1 MGEKIRL
8 LVVDDERQFLET
20 ICKRLEL
27 RNFEVTPVNT
37 GEEAIEAAQK
47 NDFEIALVDLK
58 MPGMSGEQ
66 VLEILK
72 KEHKFL
78 EVIILTGHGSID
90 SAVRSTKL
98 GAYYYL
104 QKPCELEML
113 LLVLKE
119 AYQKRIQK
127 KHGYNDEEMEK
138 IIARMTTESSLEILQ
153 HLKKFDT
160 ICREKQSLSKFPDEK
175 NYNKS

>member
-1 MGEKIRL
+1 MGDKIKL

-27 RNFEVTPVNT
+27 RNFEVTPVSS
-37 GEEAIEAAQK
+37 GEEAVDVARK

-58 MPGMSGEQ
+58 MPGMGGEQ
-66 VLEILK
+66 VLETLK

-113 LLVLKE
+113 LIVLKE
-119 AYQKRIQK
+119 AYQKRMQK
-127 KHGYNDEEMEK
+127 KHGFKDEEMEK
-138 IIARMTTESSLEILQ
+138 IISQMATDSSLEILRN
-153 HLKKFDT
+153 LKKLDNAQ
-160 ICREKQSLSKFPDEK
+160 RKP
-175 NYNKS
+175 

>member
-8 LVVDDERQFLET
+8 LLVDDETQFLET

-27 RNFEVTPVNT
+27 RNFEVTPVSS
-37 GEEAIEAAQK
+37 GEEAIEGARK
-47 NDFEIALVDLK
+47 NEFEIALVDLK
-58 MPGMSGEQ
+58 MPGMGGEQ
-66 VLEILK
+66 VLETLK

-104 QKPCELEML
+104 QKPCELEIL
-113 LLVLKE
+113 LQVLKE

-127 KHGYNDEEMEK
+127 KHGYKNEELEE
-138 IIARMTTESSLEILQ
+138 IISRMTTDSSLEVLQ
-153 HLKKFDT
+153 NLKKLDNAP
-160 ICREKQSLSKFPDEK
+160 SKT
-175 NYNKS
+175 

>member
-8 LVVDDERQFLET
+8 LLVDDERQFLET

-27 RNFEVTPVNT
+27 RNFEVTPVSS
-37 GEEAIEAAQK
+37 GEEAIEAARK
-47 NDFEIALVDLK
+47 NEFEIALVDLK
-58 MPGMSGEQ
+58 MPGMGGEQ
-66 VLEILK
+66 VLETLK

-113 LLVLKE
+113 LQVLKE

-127 KHGYNDEEMEK
+127 KHGYKDEEMEK
-138 IIARMTTESSLEILQ
+138 IISRMTTDSSLKILQ
-153 HLKKFDT
+153 NLKKLDNAPT
-160 ICREKQSLSKFPDEK
+160 DKA
-175 NYNKS
+175 

>member
-1 MGEKIRL
+1 MEEKIKL
-8 LVVDDERQFLET
+8 LLVDDERQFLET

-27 RNFEVTPVNT
+27 RNFEVTPVSS
-37 GEEAIEAAQK
+37 GEEAIKAARK
-47 NDFEIALVDLK
+47 NEFEIALVDLK
-58 MPGMSGEQ
+58 MPGMGGEQ

-90 SAVRSTKL
+90 SAIRSTKL

-104 QKPCELEML
+104 QKPCELEIL
-113 LLVLKE
+113 LQVLKE

-127 KHGYNDEEMEK
+127 KHGYKDEEMEK
-138 IIARMTTESSLEILQ
+138 IISRMTTDSSLKILQ
-153 HLKKFDT
+153 NLKKLDNAP
-160 ICREKQSLSKFPDEK
+160 PDK
-175 NYNKS
+175 A

>member
-8 LVVDDERQFLET
+8 LLVDDETQFLET

-27 RNFEVTPVNT
+27 RNFEVTPVNS
-37 GEEAIEAAQK
+37 GEEAIEVARK
-47 NDFEIALVDLK
+47 NEFEIALVDLK

-66 VLEILK
+66 VLETLK

-90 SAVRSTKL
+90 SAIRSTKL

-113 LLVLKE
+113 LQVLKE

-127 KHGYNDEEMEK
+127 KHGYKDEELEK
-138 IIARMTTESSLEILQ
+138 IISRMTTDSSLEILQ
-153 HLKKFDT
+153 NLKKLDNAP
-160 ICREKQSLSKFPDEK
+160 SKT
-175 NYNKS
+175 

>member
-8 LVVDDERQFLET
+8 LLVDDETQFLET

-27 RNFEVTPVNT
+27 RNFEATPVSS
-37 GEEAIEAAQK
+37 GEEAIEVARK
-47 NDFEIALVDLK
+47 NEFEIALVDLK

-66 VLEILK
+66 VLETLK

-90 SAVRSTKL
+90 SAIRSTKL

-113 LLVLKE
+113 LQVLKE

-127 KHGYNDEEMEK
+127 KHGYKDEELEK
-138 IIARMTTESSLEILQ
+138 IISRMTTDSSLEILQ
-153 HLKKFDT
+153 NLKKLDNAP
-160 ICREKQSLSKFPDEK
+160 SKT
-175 NYNKS
+175 

>member
-8 LVVDDERQFLET
+8 LLVDDERQFLET

-27 RNFEVTPVNT
+27 RNFEVTPVSS
-37 GEEAIEAAQK
+37 GEEAIEAARK
-47 NDFEIALVDLK
+47 NEFEIALVDLK
-58 MPGMSGEQ
+58 MPGMGGEQ
-66 VLEILK
+66 VLETLK

-113 LLVLKE
+113 LQVLKE
-119 AYQKRIQK
+119 AYQKRIQR
-127 KHGYNDEEMEK
+127 KHGYKDEEMGK
-138 IIARMTTESSLEILQ
+138 IISGMKSDSSLEILQ
-153 HLKKFDT
+153 NLKKFDT
-160 ICREKQSLSKFPDEK
+160 MRRAKQSPSKFFDD
-175 NYNKS
+175 KS

>member
-8 LVVDDERQFLET
+8 LLVDDETQFLET

-27 RNFEVTPVNT
+27 RNFEVTPVSS
-37 GEEAIEAAQK
+37 GEEAIEVARK
-47 NDFEIALVDLK
+47 NEFEIALVDLK
-58 MPGMSGEQ
+58 MPGMGGEQ
-66 VLEILK
+66 VLETLK

-78 EVIILTGHGSID
+78 EVIVLTGHGSID

-104 QKPCELEML
+104 QKPCELEIL
-113 LLVLKE
+113 LQVLKE

-127 KHGYNDEEMEK
+127 KYGYKDEEMEK
-138 IIARMTTESSLEILQ
+138 IISRMTTDSSLEILQ
-153 HLKKFDT
+153 NLKKL
-160 ICREKQSLSKFPDEK
+160 ENAPSKT
-175 NYNKS
+175 

>member
-8 LVVDDERQFLET
+8 LLVDDERQFLET

-27 RNFEVTPVNT
+27 RNFEVTPVSS
-37 GEEAIEAAQK
+37 GEEAIEAARK
-47 NDFEIALVDLK
+47 NEFEIALVDLK
-58 MPGMSGEQ
+58 MPGMGGEQ
-66 VLEILK
+66 ALETLK

-90 SAVRSTKL
+90 SAVRTTKL

-113 LLVLKE
+113 LQVLKE

-127 KHGYNDEEMEK
+127 KHGYKDEEMEK
-138 IIARMTTESSLEILQ
+138 IISRMTTDSSLEILRN
-153 HLKKFDT
+153 LKK
-160 ICREKQSLSKFPDEK
+160 LDEK
-175 NYNKS
+175 KR

>member
-8 LVVDDERQFLET
+8 LLVDDETQFLET

-27 RNFEVTPVNT
+27 RNFEVTPVNS
-37 GEEAIEAAQK
+37 GEEAIEVARK
-47 NDFEIALVDLK
+47 NEFEIALVDLK

-66 VLEILK
+66 VLETLK

-90 SAVRSTKL
+90 SAIRSTKL

-113 LLVLKE
+113 LQVLKE

-127 KHGYNDEEMEK
+127 KHGYKDEELEK
-138 IIARMTTESSLEILQ
+138 IISRMTTNSSLEILQ
-153 HLKKFDT
+153 NLKKLDNAP
-160 ICREKQSLSKFPDEK
+160 SKT
-175 NYNKS
+175 

>member
-8 LVVDDERQFLET
+8 LLVDDERQFLET

-27 RNFEVTPVNT
+27 RNFEVTPVSS
-37 GEEAIEAAQK
+37 GEEAIEAARK
-47 NDFEIALVDLK
+47 NEFEIALVDLK

-66 VLEILK
+66 VLETLK
-72 KEHKFL
+72 KEHNFL

-90 SAVRSTKL
+90 SAIRSTKL

-113 LLVLKE
+113 LQVLKE
-119 AYQKRIQK
+119 AYQKRIKK
-127 KHGYNDEEMEK
+127 KHGYKDEEMEK
-138 IIARMTTESSLEILQ
+138 IISRMTTDSSLEILQ
-153 HLKKFDT
+153 NLKKLDT
-160 ICREKQSLSKFPDEK
+160 MRREKQIPPNFSDEK
-175 NYNKS
+175 NYDKC

>member
-1 MGEKIRL
+1 MGEKIKL

-20 ICKRLEL
+20 ICRRLEL
-27 RNFEVTPVNT
+27 RNFEVTPVGT
-37 GEEAIEAAQK
+37 GEKAIEAARNQE
-47 NDFEIALVDLK
+47 FEIALVDLK
-58 MPGMSGEQ
+58 MPGMDGEQ

-104 QKPCELEML
+104 QKPCELDTL
-113 LLVLKE
+113 LQVLKD

-127 KHGYNDEEMEK
+127 KCGYTGEK
-138 IIARMTTESSLEILQ
+138 IKEIISGISSASPLEVLRK
-153 HLKKFDT
+153 LKELD
-160 ICREKQSLSKFPDEK
+160 ISLKP
-175 NYNKS
+175 

>member
-1 MGEKIRL
+1 MKEKIRL
-8 LVVDDERQFLET
+8 LLVDDERQFLET

-27 RNFEVTPVNT
+27 RNFEVTPVSS
-37 GEEAIEAAQK
+37 GEEAIEAARKQE
-47 NDFEIALVDLK
+47 FEIALVDLK
-58 MPGMSGEQ
+58 MPGMGGEQ
-66 VLEILK
+66 VLETLK

-113 LLVLKE
+113 LQVLRE
-119 AYQKRIQK
+119 AYQKRVQR
-127 KHGYNDEEMEK
+127 KHKYNDEKMKEIISK
-138 IIARMTTESSLEILQ
+138 ISSDSPLEILRN
-153 HLKKFDT
+153 LKN
-160 ICREKQSLSKFPDEK
+160 LDEK
-175 NYNKS
+175 AS

>member
-8 LVVDDERQFLET
+8 LLVDDETQFLET

-27 RNFEVTPVNT
+27 RNFEVTPVSS
-37 GEEAIEAAQK
+37 GEEAIEVARK
-47 NDFEIALVDLK
+47 NEFEIALVDLK

-66 VLEILK
+66 VLETLK

-113 LLVLKE
+113 LQVLKE

-127 KHGYNDEEMEK
+127 KHGYKDEELEK
-138 IIARMTTESSLEILQ
+138 IISRMTTDSSLEILQ
-153 HLKKFDT
+153 NLKKLDDAP
-160 ICREKQSLSKFPDEK
+160 SKT
-175 NYNKS
+175 

>member
-8 LVVDDERQFLET
+8 LLVDDETQFLET

-27 RNFEVTPVNT
+27 RNFEVTPVSS
-37 GEEAIEAAQK
+37 GEEAIEVARK
-47 NDFEIALVDLK
+47 NEFEIALVDLK

-66 VLEILK
+66 VLETLK

-90 SAVRSTKL
+90 SAIRSTKL

-113 LLVLKE
+113 LQVLKE

-127 KHGYNDEEMEK
+127 KHGYKDEELEK
-138 IIARMTTESSLEILQ
+138 IISRMTTDSSLEILQ
-153 HLKKFDT
+153 NLKKLDNAP
-160 ICREKQSLSKFPDEK
+160 SKT
-175 NYNKS
+175 

>member
-8 LVVDDERQFLET
+8 LLVDDERQFLET

-27 RNFEVTPVNT
+27 RNFEVTPVSS
-37 GEEAIEAAQK
+37 GEEAIEAARK
-47 NDFEIALVDLK
+47 NEFEIALVDLK
-58 MPGMSGEQ
+58 MPGMGGEQ
-66 VLEILK
+66 VLETLK

-113 LLVLKE
+113 LQVLKE

-127 KHGYNDEEMEK
+127 KHGYKDEEMEK
-138 IIARMTTESSLEILQ
+138 IISRMTTDSSLEILQ
-153 HLKKFDT
+153 NLKKFDGM
-160 ICREKQSLSKFPDEK
+160 RRAKQSPSKFSDEK
-175 NYNKS
+175 N